1 VTNEPYMSIYVFCHD
16 ISFHIDWALDYRDYI
31 QIFNFDAQLLSRM
44 TRDIG
49 DYFLTES
56 KRLLDE
62 NPPNNS
68 AAYHRL
74 SWTHKLYE
82 RYGKMERVS
91 MRREL
96 HEVNQLLEEVE
107 EGLKSSSDEDD

>member
-1 VTNEPYMSIYVFCHD
+1 
-16 ISFHIDWALDYRDYI
+16 
-31 QIFNFDAQLLSRM
+31 LSRLV
-44 TRDIG
+44 RDIG

-82 RYGKMERVS
+82 RY
-91 MRREL
+91 
-96 HEVNQLLEEVE
+96 
-107 EGLKSSSDEDD
+107 